1 MQADPYAQE
10 WTATAPLK
18 LKKGQELSEDSLS
31 LEFERRH
38 ANDLRY
44 CHTAGAWYV
53 WDGSR
58 WKREGTRLAFTWAR
72 EICRQ
77 LSNGEAKFSK
87 ANTAA
92 AVERFASAARCFA
105 VSAEVWDRAPRLLGT
120 PGGTVEL
127 DTGKLRPAKQADMIT
142 RTAATTPLPGVPKRW
157 MAFLNDATRGDA
169 GLIRFLQ
176 QIAGYALSGETSE
189 HALFFIYG
197 AGGNG
202 KSVWLNTLTG
212 ILGEYATTA
221 AMETFAASKYD
232 KHPADLAM
240 LKGAR
245 LVTASETEDG
255 RTWAEAKIKQM
266 TGGDPITARFMR
278 RDFFTYT
285 PEFKLVIVGNHK
297 PRLNNVDDATR
308 RRFNI
313 IPFIHRPAV
322 PNPDLEADL
331 REEWPQILRWM
342 IEGFLDWKQNG
353 LIRPE
358 VVRQATEEYFD
369 DQDVF
374 GQWLDECC
382 DQGPIHRGTSA
393 RLFASWRRYAE
404 AAGEDAGSA
413 KSFSQTM
420 RKRGFEAYR
429 AAGERGFKGV
439 DLTPKP
445 ADDDA
450 RYG

>member
-1 MQADPYAQE
+1 
-10 WTATAPLK
+10 
-18 LKKGQELSEDSLS
+18 
-31 LEFERRH
+31 
-38 ANDLRY
+38 
-44 CHTAGAWYV
+44 
-53 WDGSR
+53 
-58 WKREGTRLAFTWAR
+58 
-72 EICRQ
+72 
-77 LSNGEAKFSK
+77 
-87 ANTAA
+87 
-92 AVERFASAARCFA
+92 
-105 VSAEVWDRAPRLLGT
+105 
-120 PGGTVEL
+120 
-127 DTGKLRPAKQADMIT
+127 
-142 RTAATTPLPGVPKRW
+142 
-157 MAFLNDATRGDA
+157 
-169 GLIRFLQ
+169 
-176 QIAGYALSGETSE
+176 
-189 HALFFIYG
+189 
-197 AGGNG
+197 
-202 KSVWLNTLTG
+202 
-212 ILGEYATTA
+212 
-221 AMETFAASKYD
+221 
-232 KHPADLAM
+232 
-240 LKGAR
+240 
-245 LVTASETEDG
+245 
-255 RTWAEAKIKQM
+255 M